1 MAQGQSGVVYC
12 QSAPS
17 EKYKSSPSNG
27 VEYSP
32 VFSTFIQPPT
42 TSPDTG
48 NENDDRSSNISN
60 DSGCETNKNDNE
72 QENVKNSNND
82 NVVVER
88 NERNSHCSD
97 MSVSDTVGSPPPEV
111 DTSSEQGY
119 RTAKRRKYYMY
130 KNLKLIKPIKE
141 IPNKYLDLLKY
152 LSLEKS
158 RCEGEPIILA
168 PPKVPQQ
175 VGGHIVANQVPASQC
190 NGCQVNLNPSAQTFV
205 PGTNGMVFQNVQNSN
220 SSSNQGTSSASS
232 TNHSMPPPSSPMHTA
247 CSSQNRLPNISKHY
261 VSPNN
266 FAHYHTISFQ
276 TGQ

>member
-12 QSAPS
+12 QSAPTD
-17 EKYKSSPSNG
+17 KYKTSQSNG
-27 VEYSP
+27 VEYGP
-32 VFSTFIQPPT
+32 VFSTFIQPTT
-42 TSPDTG
+42 TSSDNV

-60 DSGCETNKNDNE
+60 DSGCETNKHENE
-72 QENVKNSNND
+72 QENVKNSKIN
-82 NVVVER
+82 NVVCDR
-88 NERNSHCSD
+88 NESHSSD
-97 MSVSDTVGSPPPEV
+97 MSVSDTVNSPPPEV

-119 RTAKRRKYYMY
+119 KTAKRRKYYTY

-168 PPKVPQQ
+168 PIKVPQQ
-175 VGGHIVANQVPASQC
+175 VNAGGQIVNSQAQASQC

-205 PGTNGMVFQNVQNSN
+205 PGTNGVVFQNVQSG
-220 SSSNQGTSSASS
+220 SSSNNQGTSTASS
-232 TNHSMPPPSSPMHTA
+232 THHSMPPPSSHTA
-247 CSSQNRLPNISKHY
+247 CSTSQNRLPNIPKHY

-266 FAHYHTISFQ
+266 FPHYHAVSFQ